1 MAFNLLEATIQ
12 GEAEITRIMTASFN
26 YDTAFY
32 FGEGKTDGPPGY
44 DDGSLATKVLQD
56 ERIQTWFICQ
66 GTEKVG
72 CISLDLKNWE
82 VKYFCLLPDFINQG
96 IGSQVW
102 REVNSRFGE
111 RPWFLE
117 TPDYSLRNH
126 AFYKKLGFVK
136 VREKE
141 YPTGERSFLYEKIRN

>member
-1 MAFNLLEATIQ
+1 MELNLLEATIQ
-12 GEAEITRIMTASFN
+12 DVEEITVIMTASFN

-44 DDGSLATKVLQD
+44 DDGSLATRVLEDGQ
-56 ERIQTWFICQ
+56 IQTWFICQ
-66 GTEKVG
+66 GTEKIG
-72 CISLDLKNWE
+72 CVSIHLENWE
-82 VKYFCLLPDFINQG
+82 IKYFCLLPEFINQG
-96 IGSQVW
+96 IGTQVW
-102 REVNSRFGE
+102 KELDQRFGE

-126 AFYKKLGFVK
+126 AFYEKIGFAK

-141 YPTGERSFLYEKIRN
+141 YPDGGKSFLYEKIRN